1 LLRRIVV
8 AVCLLV
14 AAVPVLEGVAP
25 AAGPFAA
32 GGSVNQVY
40 VTGLTPGD
48 EVELLDA
55 DDDEVA
61 SGVADGAGA
70 LLFREIQ
77 AGSGYQVRSDGT
89 TVGGLAVTDPDDH
102 PDPAWYDTE
111 AAAHP
116 IAAGYGYL
124 TTRDGT
130 KLSVNV
136 NFPDRRRYRSVAG
149 GRQLLRLRAP
159 PSLATRRRSRCC
171 TWPRATWWWA

>member
-1 LLRRIVV
+1 MLRRIVV

-25 AAGPFAA
+25 AAGSFEA

-48 EVELLDA
+48 EVDLLDA

-77 AGSGYQVRSDGT
+77 AGTGYQVRSDGT
-89 TVGGLAVTDPDDH
+89 TVGGLAVTDPDAH
-102 PDPAWYDTE
+102 PDPAWYATE

-116 IAAGYGYL
+116 VGISAA
-124 TTRDGT
+124 
-130 KLSVNV
+130 
-136 NFPDRRRYRSVAG
+136 
-149 GRQLLRLRAP
+149 RASRNASGIVTSM
-159 PSLATRRRSRCC
+159 SLAATATRWRAVVNWTRSSAFESEKGIRKCAE
-171 TWPRATWWWA
+171 RIA

>member
-1 LLRRIVV
+1 MLRRIVV

-25 AAGPFAA
+25 AAGSFEA

-48 EVELLDA
+48 EVDLLDA

-77 AGSGYQVRSDGT
+77 AGTSPAHRRLLFV
-89 TVGGLAVTDPDDH
+89 VGGERSEEGVGV
-102 PDPAWYDTE
+102 
-111 AAAHP
+111 
-116 IAAGYGYL
+116 AGFE
-124 TTRDGT
+124 DGRGP
-130 KLSVNV
+130 
-136 NFPDRRRYRSVAG
+136 PDRRRV
-149 GRQLLRLRAP
+149 RLP
-159 PSLATRRRSRCC
+159 DHP
-171 TWPRATWWWA
+171 